1 MEFSQLLAMLKANFF
16 VNCMLNV
23 IISLPNSCT
32 VSKFPRFCT
41 LVRTLL
47 VLSFQRFSIRSFAC
61 NVLILS
67 INLLRMLICSYRL
80 SLVFLKFL
88 RTLVHSYGIL
98 VSSHVSL
105 YRSTFARCY
114 CRQINCSRCVRFICT
129 V

>member
-1 MEFSQLLAMLKANFF
+1 MLEAKK

-32 VSKFPRFCT
+32 VSKFPRFST

-67 INLLRMLICSYRL
+67 IKPFAYVNLFVPS
-80 SLVFLKFL
+80 
-88 RTLVHSYGIL
+88 
-98 VSSHVSL
+98 
-105 YRSTFARCY
+105 
-114 CRQINCSRCVRFICT
+114 
-129 V
+129 